1 MNWRAALASGLT
13 GLGGLGGLASSAAL
27 AVDGV
32 SIEAGRGN
40 DRVNMARIGAQWN
53 WKQTWKLDNN
63 WQLGGY
69 TDASIGTWHANTRA
83 PGQNAS
89 LIDIGLTPTLRLSRS
104 SGSGPFAEIGLG
116 THLISHTAITSRT
129 FSTAVQFGTHLGAGY
144 RFGNKQAFELGLRVQ
159 HLSNAAIK
167 RPNGGIN
174 FAQLRLQYHF

>member
-1 MNWRAALASGLT
+1 MNWRAALALGLM
-13 GLGGLGGLASSAAL
+13 GLAGWVSATAW
-27 AVDGV
+27 AVDGI

-40 DRVNMARIGAQWN
+40 DQVNMARIGLQWN

-63 WQLGGY
+63 WQVGGY
-69 TDASIGTWHANTRA
+69 TDASIGTWRADTRA

-89 LIDIGLTPTLRLSRS
+89 LINIGMTPTFRLSRT
-104 SGSGPFAEIGLG
+104 GGVGPFAEIGLG
-116 THLISHTAITSRT
+116 THLISHTSITSRT

-144 RFGNKQAFELGLRVQ
+144 RFGGQQAFEVGLRVQ

-174 FAQLRLQYHF
+174 FAHLRLQYHF